1 MPRNEDGE
9 FELVLGNRQLVSV
22 FLIIVIL
29 LGVFFSMGYIVGRNC
44 GPAVTA
50 ENRNPTSKPIVVE
63 RPASEPSSPSPSAAP
78 PAETAAAEDK
88 EKPSPLPPTSTHP
101 VETAPSPKTESKA
114 DRSVPPARAKQ
125 EKPAEP
131 ATPPVTGE
139 PTPGEYWQVVA
150 TSRPD
155 AEIISEALA
164 KKGFKAML
172 APAPREGLFRVLVG
186 PFKDSAAM
194 AQTRSDLEAAGFR
207 NPLVRK
213 Y

>member
-29 LGVFFSMGYIVGRNC
+29 LGVFFSMGYIVGRNS
-44 GPAVTA
+44 GPSVTA
-50 ENRNPTSKPIVVE
+50 ENRSSANKPIVVE
-63 RPASEPSSPSPSAAP
+63 RPPAADPSSPSPSASP

-114 DRSVPPARAKQ
+114 DRSVPPRAKQ

-131 ATPPVTGE
+131 AAPPVSGE
-139 PTPGEYWQVVA
+139 PSPGEYWQVVA

-186 PFKDSAAM
+186 PFKDSASM
-194 AQTRSDLEAAGFR
+194 AQTRSDLESAGFK

>member
-29 LGVFFSMGYIVGRNC
+29 LGVFFSMGYIVGRNS
-44 GPAVTA
+44 GPSVTA
-50 ENRNPTSKPIVVE
+50 ENRTSPNKPIVVE
-63 RPASEPSSPSPSAAP
+63 RPPAAEPSSSTPAAP
-78 PAETAAAEDK
+78 AAETPAPEER
-88 EKPSPLPPTSTHP
+88 EKPSPLPPAGTHP
-101 VETAPSPKTESKA
+101 AIAAPSPNAESKA
-114 DRSVPPARAKQ
+114 DRSASAARAKQ

-131 ATPPVTGE
+131 APPVAGE
-139 PTPGEYWQVVA
+139 PGPGEYWQVVA

-164 KKGFKAML
+164 RKGFKAML

-186 PFKDSAAM
+186 PFKDSASM
-194 AQTRSDLEAAGFR
+194 AQTRTDLEAAGFK